1 MPYNS
6 AATPTTSS
14 DSMVGPCP
22 ASRPHRKSTSSGS
35 GSTGIEHARK
45 LAVRSSGA
53 CTCSLIDR
61 DTWPLSIALG
71 RFKLE
76 SQRVCLRRPESQP

>member
-35 GSTGIEHARK
+35 GSTGFEHARE
-45 LAVRSSGA
+45 LAIRDSGA
-53 CTCSLIDR
+53 CTCSLIVM
-61 DTWPLSIALG
+61 DTWQACIA
-71 RFKLE
+71 
-76 SQRVCLRRPESQP
+76 